1 MVCGLL
7 LSSYLI
13 KQLGDTE
20 YGLYQTVSAFATY
33 LVMLEFG
40 IGTVMSRN
48 ISLCRGKGETDKIKN
63 NVSTLW
69 FTAIALSI
77 VIVAVSV
84 VFYFNIGNIYRNSMS
99 LDQVA
104 YAQKIFVIITGYLIS
119 SFLINTL
126 NGFLLG
132 MENYTFAQKINIL
145 KIIVRT
151 SLLVALISVKPA
163 AISIVIVDLFVS
175 CLILFTTFIT
185 CKTKYDIKLRLK
197 YFDKAILKASLPLC
211 LALLLQSI
219 VNQANSSIGKL
230 IIGIQLSLE
239 SVALYS
245 VAQYLYSIISTMATI
260 PISMYIPQVAK
271 NMASGLTGK
280 DLTKTLVQPCRLVTI
295 IAGTVL
301 FGFVAVGRQF
311 IELFYG
317 AEKVEA
323 WIYALILIIP
333 MFVNMTTGININV
346 LDVANKRLT
355 RSLSLLGT
363 AVLNIII
370 TLLLIP
376 HFGVL
381 GAALGT
387 STSLI
392 LGNILVMNIYYK
404 KVMKL
409 SVIWLYIQ
417 AYKGLLPFQIISAI
431 ISFVVAKFIPNVLVS
446 MLAGGV
452 LYLSILAILVML
464 FGLNEEEK
472 KIVEKIKN
480 KVIKRGV

>member
-1 MVCGLL
+1 MAQKRGVGITLSYIYTFLNMVCGLL

-163 AISIVIVDLFVS
+163 AISIVVVDLFVS

-219 VNQANSSIGKL
+219 VNQANSSIGKF

-260 PISMYIPQVAK
+260 PISMYIPQVAE
-271 NMASGLTGK
+271 NIANDGNGDLFDSG
-280 DLTKTLVQPCRLVTI
+280 VCSRAQ
-295 IAGTVL
+295 
-301 FGFVAVGRQF
+301 
-311 IELFYG
+311 
-317 AEKVEA
+317 
-323 WIYALILIIP
+323 ILKE
-333 MFVNMTTGININV
+333 N
-346 LDVANKRLT
+346 
-355 RSLSLLGT
+355 
-363 AVLNIII
+363 
-370 TLLLIP
+370 
-376 HFGVL
+376 
-381 GAALGT
+381 
-387 STSLI
+387 
-392 LGNILVMNIYYK
+392 
-404 KVMKL
+404 
-409 SVIWLYIQ
+409 WC
-417 AYKGLLPFQIISAI
+417 
-431 ISFVVAKFIPNVLVS
+431 
-446 MLAGGV
+446 
-452 LYLSILAILVML
+452 
-464 FGLNEEEK
+464 
-472 KIVEKIKN
+472 EKI
-480 KVIKRGV
+480 